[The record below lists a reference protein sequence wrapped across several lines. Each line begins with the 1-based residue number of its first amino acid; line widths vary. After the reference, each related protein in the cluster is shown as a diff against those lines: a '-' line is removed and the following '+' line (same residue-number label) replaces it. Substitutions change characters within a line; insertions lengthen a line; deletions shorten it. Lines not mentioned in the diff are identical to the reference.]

1 MSTVK
6 LIEYDVASDEVR
18 SVYDD
23 IMSVRK
29 SEWVNNFWK
38 ALANQ
43 PKLLQ
48 DTWNSIKSVMA
59 PGSIDPLTK
68 EMLYIAVSATNS
80 CNYCTNSHTAAAR
93 AKGMTDEMLME
104 LMAIVGMANQTNA
117 LANGLQ
123 IEVDESELTRKLY
136 LISSSGK
143 DTEYMNSG

>member
-6 LIEYDVASDEVR
+6 LIEYNMASDEVK

-29 SEWVNNFWK
+29 SDWVNNFWK

-43 PKLLQ
+43 PRLLQ
-48 DTWNSIKSVMA
+48 DTWNTIKSVMA

-68 EMLYIAVSATNS
+68 EMVYIAVSASNS

-104 LMAIVGMANQTNA
+104 LMAIVGMANKTNA
-117 LANGLQ
+117 MANGLQ
-123 IEVDESELTRKLY
+123 IEIDESYKNGCLQ
-136 LISSSGK
+136 
-143 DTEYMNSG
+143 

>member
-6 LIEYDVASDEVR
+6 LIEYNMASDEVK

-29 SEWVNNFWK
+29 SDWVNNFWK

-43 PKLLQ
+43 PRLLK
-48 DTWNSIKSVMA
+48 DTWNTIKSVMA

-68 EMLYIAVSATNS
+68 EMVYIAVSASNS

-104 LMAIVGMANQTNA
+104 LMAIVGMANKTNA

-123 IEVDESELTRKLY
+123 IEIDEPYENGGLQ
-136 LISSSGK
+136 
-143 DTEYMNSG
+143 

>member
-6 LIEYDVASDEVR
+6 LIEYNMASDEVK

-29 SEWVNNFWK
+29 SDWVNNFWK

-43 PKLLQ
+43 PRLLK
-48 DTWNSIKSVMA
+48 DTWNTIKSVMA

-68 EMLYIAVSATNS
+68 EMVYIAVSASNS

-104 LMAIVGMANQTNA
+104 LMAIVGMANKTNA

-123 IEVDESELTRKLY
+123 IENDEPYKNGGLQ
-136 LISSSGK
+136 
-143 DTEYMNSG
+143 

>member
-6 LIEYDVASDEVR
+6 LIEYNMASDEVK

-29 SEWVNNFWK
+29 SDWVNNFWK

-43 PKLLQ
+43 PRWLK
-48 DTWNSIKSVMA
+48 DTWNTIKSVMA

-68 EMLYIAVSATNS
+68 EMVYIAVSASNS
-80 CNYCTNSHTAAAR
+80 CNYCTNSHTASAR

-104 LMAIVGMANQTNA
+104 LMAIVGMANKTNA
-117 LANGLQ
+117 MANGLQ
-123 IEVDESELTRKLY
+123 IEIDESYKNGGLQ
-136 LISSSGK
+136 
-143 DTEYMNSG
+143 

>member
-6 LIEYDVASDEVR
+6 LIEYNMASDEVK

-29 SEWVNNFWK
+29 SDWVNNFWK

-43 PKLLQ
+43 PRLLK
-48 DTWNSIKSVMA
+48 DTWNTIKSVMA

-68 EMLYIAVSATNS
+68 EMVYIAISASNS

-104 LMAIVGMANQTNA
+104 LMAIVGIANKTNA
-117 LANGLQ
+117 LATGLQ
-123 IEVDESELTRKLY
+123 IEIDEPYKNGGLQ
-136 LISSSGK
+136 
-143 DTEYMNSG
+143 

>member
-6 LIEYDVASDEVR
+6 LIEYNMASDEVK

-29 SEWVNNFWK
+29 SDWVNNFWK

-43 PKLLQ
+43 PRLLK
-48 DTWNSIKSVMA
+48 DTWNTIKSVMA

-68 EMLYIAVSATNS
+68 EMVYIAVSASNS

-104 LMAIVGMANQTNA
+104 LMAIVGMANKTNA
-117 LANGLQ
+117 LSNGLQ
-123 IEVDESELTRKLY
+123 IEIDEPYKNGGLQ
-136 LISSSGK
+136 
-143 DTEYMNSG
+143 

>member
-6 LIEYDVASDEVR
+6 LIEYNMASDEVK

-29 SEWVNNFWK
+29 SDWVNNFWK

-43 PKLLQ
+43 PRLLK
-48 DTWNSIKSVMA
+48 DTWNTIKSVMA

-68 EMLYIAVSATNS
+68 EMVYIAISASNS
-80 CNYCTNSHTAAAR
+80 CNYCTNSHTASAR

-123 IEVDESELTRKLY
+123 IEIDEPYKNGGLQ
-136 LISSSGK
+136 
-143 DTEYMNSG
+143 

>member
-6 LIEYDVASDEVR
+6 LIEYDVASDEVK

-23 IMSVRK
+23 IMNVRN

-43 PKLLQ
+43 PRLLK
-48 DTWNSIKSVMA
+48 DTWNAIKTVMA

-80 CNYCTNSHTAAAR
+80 CNYCINSHTAAAR
-93 AKGMTDEMLME
+93 AKGMTNEMLME
-104 LMAIVGMANQTNA
+104 IMAIVGMANKTNA

-123 IEVDESELTRKLY
+123 IEVDEPYKNGGLP
-136 LISSSGK
+136 
-143 DTEYMNSG
+143 

>member
-6 LIEYDVASDEVR
+6 LIEYNMASDEVK

-29 SEWVNNFWK
+29 SDWVNNFWK

-43 PKLLQ
+43 PGLLK
-48 DTWNSIKSVMA
+48 DTWNTIKSVMA

-68 EMLYIAVSATNS
+68 EMVYIAISASNS

-104 LMAIVGMANQTNA
+104 LMAIVGMANKTNA

-123 IEVDESELTRKLY
+123 IEIDEPYKNGGLQ
-136 LISSSGK
+136 
-143 DTEYMNSG
+143 

>member
-6 LIEYDVASDEVR
+6 LIEYNMASDEVK

-29 SEWVNNFWK
+29 SDWVNNFWK

-43 PKLLQ
+43 PRLLK
-48 DTWNSIKSVMA
+48 DTWNTIKSVMA

-68 EMLYIAVSATNS
+68 EMVYIAISASNS

-104 LMAIVGMANQTNA
+104 LMAIVGMANKTNA

-123 IEVDESELTRKLY
+123 IEIDEPYENGGLQ
-136 LISSSGK
+136 
-143 DTEYMNSG
+143 

>member
-6 LIEYDVASDEVR
+6 LIEYNMASDEVK

-29 SEWVNNFWK
+29 SDWVNNFWK

-43 PKLLQ
+43 PRLLK
-48 DTWNSIKSVMA
+48 DTWNTIKSVMA

-68 EMLYIAVSATNS
+68 EMVYIAVSASNS
-80 CNYCTNSHTAAAR
+80 CNYCANSHTAAAR

-104 LMAIVGMANQTNA
+104 LMAIVGMANKTNA

-123 IEVDESELTRKLY
+123 IEIDEPYKNGGLQ
-136 LISSSGK
+136 
-143 DTEYMNSG
+143 

>member
-43 PKLLQ
+43 PKLLK
-48 DTWNSIKSVMA
+48 DTWNAIKAVMA

-80 CNYCTNSHTAAAR
+80 CNYCINSHTAAAR

-123 IEVDESELTRKLY
+123 IEVDESYTNGALK
-136 LISSSGK
+136 
-143 DTEYMNSG
+143 

>member
-1 MSTVK
+1 
-6 LIEYDVASDEVR
+6 
-18 SVYDD
+18 
-23 IMSVRK
+23 MSVRK

-43 PKLLQ
+43 PKLLK
-48 DTWNSIKSVMA
+48 DTWNAIKAVMA

-80 CNYCTNSHTAAAR
+80 CNYCINSHTAAAR

-123 IEVDESELTRKLY
+123 IEVDES
-136 LISSSGK
+136 
-143 DTEYMNSG
+143 YMNGALK